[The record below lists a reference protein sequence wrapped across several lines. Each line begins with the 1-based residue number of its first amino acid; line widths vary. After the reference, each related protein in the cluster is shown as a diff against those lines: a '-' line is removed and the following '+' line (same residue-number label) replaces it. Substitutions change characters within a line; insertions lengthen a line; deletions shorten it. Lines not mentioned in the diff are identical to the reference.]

1 MRAVGE
7 LQPVAGDGLCAEKA
21 MEYGLIE
28 MWRKYRYAY
37 SAVSKPGWFLFK
49 GFTRHDLVSG
59 GCCSI
64 DLGEGRYGSEAGIA
78 PRAGATAEDDGYL
91 VTFVTDMND
100 DRSECVLYEA
110 SDMEA
115 GPVCRIMLPH
125 RISSGTHATWAHG
138 TDIRGALA

>member
-1 MRAVGE
+1 MPTARSASRAGFCSRDSPGTIWWRRLLRPSTCRV
-7 LQPVAGDGLCAEKA
+7 KA
-21 MEYGLIE
+21 
-28 MWRKYRYAY
+28 A
-37 SAVSKPGWFLFK
+37 
-49 GFTRHDLVSG
+49 TR
-59 GCCSI
+59 
-64 DLGEGRYGSEAGIA
+64 SEAGICT
-78 PRAGATAEDDGYL
+78 PAGDGGDDGYL

-110 SDMEA
+110 NDMEA